1 MWLLSP
7 VFLTMERLMRSSK
20 LVKIARRRKNA
31 ELSAKGRTKA
41 QIKRNK
47 AKKARKSQ
55 VRHEI

>member
-1 MWLLSP
+1 
-7 VFLTMERLMRSSK
+7 MRSSK
-20 LVKIARRRKNA
+20 TVKIVSRRKNA

-55 VRHEI
+55 VHHEI